1 MTSPVAGPS
10 FSSATAAVYIFNLI
24 VGTGALALPRAF
36 QEAGSVQCTA
46 VQSRYFT
53 MLAMSVCLCVCV
65 CVCVCVQPGH
75 PRNSRRG
82 METSS
87 QIGSSLSLKITQPL

>member
-46 VQSRYFT
+46 VQCSANFST
-53 MLAMSVCLCVCV
+53 DLQKQQV
-65 CVCVCVQPGH
+65 H
-75 PRNSRRG
+75 
-82 METSS
+82 TT
-87 QIGSSLSLKITQPL
+87 IKKI